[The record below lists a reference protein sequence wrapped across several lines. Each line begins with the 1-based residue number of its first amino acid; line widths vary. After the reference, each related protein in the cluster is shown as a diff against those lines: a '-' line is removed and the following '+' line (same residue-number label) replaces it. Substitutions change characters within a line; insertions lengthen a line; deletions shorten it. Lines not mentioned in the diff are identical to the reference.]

1 MTAVGRADLSAQG
14 PVIFVSLYGEEGLS
28 GIVIKPSSCV
38 GGPEEHFE

>member
-1 MTAVGRADLSAQG
+1 MTAVGRADLSAQ
-14 PVIFVSLYGEEGLS
+14 PVIFMSLYGEEGLS